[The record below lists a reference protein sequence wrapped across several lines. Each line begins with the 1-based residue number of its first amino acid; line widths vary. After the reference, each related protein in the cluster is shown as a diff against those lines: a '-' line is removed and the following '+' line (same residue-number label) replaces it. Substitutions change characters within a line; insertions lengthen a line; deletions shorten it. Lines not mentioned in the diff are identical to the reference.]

1 MNSPNYI
8 REAKVCPVKNQLYS
22 PNTPSCVRKQM
33 LAQLRTGFKLVSKS
47 ESVGWSRQEIA
58 STVQLCETSWT
69 KMVLSLFAADCLTVH
84 SDLVGSLKS

>member
-1 MNSPNYI
+1 MNTQNYI
-8 REAKVCPVKNQLYS
+8 RKAKVRQIKNQLYS
-22 PNTPSCVRKQM
+22 PNTPSYVRKQM
-33 LAQLRTGFKLVSKS
+33 FAQLRTGFKLVSKS

-58 STVQLCETSWT
+58 SAVHLCETSWT